1 MMEWGLRVLIFY
13 CTAQHHP
20 DVFAISI
27 SGLNV
32 PNQATNP
39 TINTAAA
46 NSTTTLRRNVFAA
59 TRY

>member
-1 MMEWGLRVLIFY
+1 LICCSLTITRESY
-13 CTAQHHP
+13 CP
-20 DVFAISI
+20 AISI